1 MTRDENNNGFD
12 TIDTD
17 KDGFNT
23 RKEFG
28 AESIAL
34 LDKDGDGTLS
44 RAEYEAG
51 FDMLDKAEILEP
63 ESTAECELE

>member
-17 KDGFNT
+17 KDSFIT
-23 RKEFG
+23 SKEWG
-28 AESIAL
+28 VESIPL

-44 RAEYEAG
+44 RAEYKAG
-51 FDMLDKAEILEP
+51 FDMFDKAEILES
-63 ESTAECELE
+63 ESTAECVLE